1 MFFPTVYLRGHE
13 KLLTESGM
21 VVLVVGLNTAAN
33 GGRSLFI
40 YSFAVGHQSIEPN
53 HLLLLQSYD
62 FGQAR
67 IHGIM
72 IRGQ

>member
-1 MFFPTVYLRGHE
+1 MFLVGHE

-33 GGRSLFI
+33 CGRSLFHLQ
-40 YSFAVGHQSIEPN
+40 FAVGLQSIEPN

-62 FGQAR
+62 SFRQGY
-67 IHGIM
+67 M
-72 IRGQ
+72 